1 MSRIENLKG
10 TVVKFDKNT
19 THGVI
24 LLENGR
30 SIPFA
35 LRDFGLSTRHVAL
48 QMVVDCQV
56 CRDGDNLVSL
66 RPSRIG

>member
-19 THGVI
+19 TQGLI
-24 LLENGR
+24 LLENGM
-30 SIPFA
+30 SITFE

-56 CRDGDNLVSL
+56 CRDGGNLVSL
-66 RPSRIG
+66 RPPCIG